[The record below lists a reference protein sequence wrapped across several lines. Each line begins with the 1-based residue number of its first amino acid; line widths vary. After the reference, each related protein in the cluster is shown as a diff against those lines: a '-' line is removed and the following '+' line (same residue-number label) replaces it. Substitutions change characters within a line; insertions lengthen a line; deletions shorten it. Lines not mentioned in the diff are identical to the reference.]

1 MKLSMGIKISYVM
14 SVVLSIVG
22 FYLSSD
28 VMVATA
34 VIIFVVISCTV
45 EILEAIE
52 AKKEPND
59 DI

>member
-22 FYLSSD
+22 VYLSSD
-28 VMVATA
+28 VMVATG
-34 VIIFVVISCTV
+34 VIIFVVLSCTV

-52 AKKEPND
+52 AKK
-59 DI
+59 